1 MPQPTKPRKGKP
13 EQVSP
18 STCLELS
25 VTSDRNVAE
34 GLSTAM
40 LVSAICDDGF
50 FVEVTNEP

>member
-1 MPQPTKPRKGKP
+1 MHQPTKPRKRKP

-34 GLSTAM
+34 GLSTAV

-50 FVEVTNEP
+50 CVEVTNEP

>member
-1 MPQPTKPRKGKP
+1 MPQPTKPRKGMP

-25 VTSDRNVAE
+25 VTSERNVAE

-40 LVSAICDDGF
+40 LVSAIYDDGF
-50 FVEVTNEP
+50 CVEVTNEP